1 MIRRFLMFFLC
12 KKKSTLIIFPLGV
25 AHVAR
30 LEEFLVHS
38 QCAREGVRRMGSLAH
53 FEVLAQ
59 HRTILGIYA
68 IVDNLVSALN
78 RALAAE
84 VCDTM
89 LGDYHLYGVLRV
101 IQVRNHW
108 NESGD
113 GATLSG

>member
-1 MIRRFLMFFLC
+1 MLKNRPIGMIRRFLIFFLR

-59 HRTILGIYA
+59 HRTLLGLYA
-68 IVDNLVSALN
+68 LVDNLVSALK

-84 VCDTM
+84 VSATM
-89 LGDYHLYGVLRV
+89 LGDDYL
-101 IQVRNHW
+101 N
-108 NESGD
+108 
-113 GATLSG
+113 